1 MAGSKD
7 SIAVLG
13 AKGML
18 GTELV
23 KVFENTGRGVNAF
36 DLPEFDITDSEQL
49 HQILDSNRTIIN
61 CAAYTNVEKA
71 ESETEKAFE
80 VNAEAVGELAQ
91 LAVKA
96 GGQICHISTDFVFDG
111 GSEAPY
117 LETDQVNPINAYG
130 RSKLAGEKLFLKS
143 GVDGCIIRVQWTY
156 GNNGNNFIKKII
168 EIAGQNRSLK
178 VVDDQI
184 GSCTATTEVA
194 AAILD
199 LLSNN
204 ASLPNG
210 IFHYAAGGFASRY
223 DVAKFIFD
231 KLAMDVELNGCKTS
245 DYKSNILRPLNSRF
259 NCDKIQ
265 KLLTEPIKDWQGPLE
280 KFLEQL

>member
-1 MAGSKD
+1 MAGNKD

-23 KVFENTGRGVNAF
+23 KVFGNAGRGVNAF

-49 HQILDSNRTIIN
+49 RQVVESSRTIIN

-71 ESETEKAFE
+71 ESETERAFS
-80 VNAEAVGELAQ
+80 VNAEAVGKLAQ
-91 LAVKA
+91 LAKKA
-96 GGQICHISTDFVFDG
+96 GAQICHISTDFVFDG
-111 GSEAPY
+111 SSDRPY

-130 RSKLAGEKLFLKS
+130 RSKLAGEKLFCQS
-143 GVDGCIIRVQWTY
+143 GVDGCIIRIQWTY
-156 GNNGNNFIKKII
+156 GNGGNNFIKKII
-168 EIAGQNRSLK
+168 EIARQNRSLK
-178 VVDDQI
+178 VVDDQV
-184 GSCTATTEVA
+184 GSCTATTQIA
-194 AAILD
+194 TAILD

-210 IFHYAAGGFASRY
+210 IFHYAASGFASRY

-231 KLAMDVELNGCKTS
+231 KLEIDVELSRCKTS
-245 DYKSNILRPLNSRF
+245 DYKSDIFRPLNSRF

-265 KLLTEPIKDWQGPLE
+265 KLLMEPIKGWQEPLE
-280 KFLEQL
+280 RFLEQL